1 MITILDPAN
10 MGVYGENLALYKSIT
25 PTTII
30 STEYALNGWVE
41 NELDEPW
48 PINVH
53 LTQVLWRPTDVVG
66 CAEASKPMDDGGT
79 CHYAVCRYAKPGN
92 CNMNNYMD
100 NSDDWWM
107 TPMLMDDSICAP
119 MCHPDDC

>member
-1 MITILDPAN
+1 

-25 PTTII
+25 PTSII

-41 NELDEPW
+41 NELGQPW

-53 LTQVLWRPTDVVG
+53 LTQVLWRATTHVG

-79 CHYAVCRYAKPGN
+79 CHFAVCRYAKPGN
-92 CNMNNYMD
+92 CNMNSYMD
-100 NSDDWWM
+100 NSDNWWM